1 MDHVEPEESFMWDAY
16 VEEVL
21 GQENAC
27 TSIKQWGGG
36 LDAKY
41 EKLDLIKVT
50 KNQFKNLPEDQ
61 QKKLLRLLLNFEDLF
76 NGTIGTWEMELVE
89 LE

>member
-36 LDAKY
+36 FRCK
-41 EKLDLIKVT
+41 IRKVRLN
-50 KNQFKNLPEDQ
+50 KSH
-61 QKKLLRLLLNFEDLF
+61 KKSIQEHTRRSIEQTSQVTTEF
-76 NGTIGTWEMELVE
+76 
-89 LE
+89 